1 MSVVVLTAC
10 NMKSM
15 RVVEGCFFALMHL
28 LKMKKIREEREAER
42 EIGERLMEELG
53 LVSWS
58 GDFYFDYCGIRWM
71 IEGRWGLDHPSND
84 PSGIFWSNPN
94 AIYDIYD

>member
-1 MSVVVLTAC
+1 
-10 NMKSM
+10 
-15 RVVEGCFFALMHL
+15 
-28 LKMKKIREEREAER
+28 MKKIREEREAER